1 LPKIDSLIIVG
12 STCSGKT
19 SLVRS
24 LREFYKEELIIP
36 LRYITRP
43 QRKND
48 DLVENQPV
56 PTEVFQGLIAD
67 NKIDVWWK
75 RPMEG
80 DRIELYGFETVT
92 NPENKLRI
100 YSANNAIL
108 RDKEAHIKN
117 VGTYKVLAIKADHKA
132 RAKRLHK
139 RSPDLKPEEVEYRLG
154 DDGSDVINMADYV
167 IDNSEVTLEEIFQQ
181 TKEIIDSIIKRS

>member
-1 LPKIDSLIIVG
+1 MPKIDSLIIVG

-24 LREFYKEELIIP
+24 LREIYKEDLIIP

-117 VGTYKVLAIKADHKA
+117 VGAYKVLAIKADHKA
-132 RAKRLHK
+132 RVKRLYK